1 MEATPKNYSGA
12 LPISGKDAVT
22 DIVESSS
29 ETLAGDAEKPAR
41 GNDSVCLHDFN
52 ASSELIAVVGS
63 AEKAPGGRHTVYVID
78 CELEEDSVG
87 TASSNRN
94 ARAIK
99 SWQVRRRYR
108 EFFSFNERLRS
119 LSFVKPELPPKRLWN
134 NLKEQFIA

>member
-1 MEATPKNYSGA
+1 MEGTPKNHSDA
-12 LPISGKDAVT
+12 SPSSGKDAVT
-22 DIVESSS
+22 DIGESSLD
-29 ETLAGDAEKPAR
+29 TLAGGES
-41 GNDSVCLHDFN
+41 DSVCLRDFN
-52 ASSELIAVVGS
+52 DSFQLSAVVGS

-78 CELEEDSVG
+78 CELEEDCVG
-87 TASSNRN
+87 N
-94 ARAIK
+94 AFAVK